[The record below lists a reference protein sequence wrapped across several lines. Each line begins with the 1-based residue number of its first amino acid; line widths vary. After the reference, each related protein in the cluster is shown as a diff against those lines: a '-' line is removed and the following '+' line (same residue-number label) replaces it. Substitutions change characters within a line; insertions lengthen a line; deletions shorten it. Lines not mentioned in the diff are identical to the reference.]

1 MSFAVLILAGGKSL
15 RMGQDKT
22 QLFGGIERLKQLAFH
37 AGACEV
43 VVLKSETEEES
54 CADIWYDPPGSS
66 GLHEAII
73 WALKQFDTP
82 VCLLPSDAFIV
93 DRATFKSWVVSAPL
107 GGVPTD
113 SNGRPQPLFS
123 FIPMNWI
130 APQKAASMR
139 ELVASLPMI
148 DTSDVKAFE
157 NFNTLA
163 DVLNG
168 QRSLARLHGE
178 DVLLQSMSI
187 LRGKDGVLPP

>member
-1 MSFAVLILAGGKSL
+1 
-15 RMGQDKT
+15 
-22 QLFGGIERLKQLAFH
+22 
-37 AGACEV
+37 
-43 VVLKSETEEES
+43 
-54 CADIWYDPPGSS
+54 
-66 GLHEAII
+66 
-73 WALKQFDTP
+73 
-82 VCLLPSDAFIV
+82 
-93 DRATFKSWVVSAPL
+93 
-107 GGVPTD
+107 
-113 SNGRPQPLFS
+113 
-123 FIPMNWI
+123 MNWI
-130 APQKAASMR
+130 AQQKAASMR